1 MCGHNNRNSF
11 PLVTVLIVYS
21 KKHCRIVKKCHTPTP
36 TFCIQMLHN
45 NDSAKSNLN
54 EEHHHHGVL
63 KIHRQVESE
72 AHGDS
77 RQPTLRKG
85 GCHHDHHRRGA
96 FKRAVRFASTPNVRE
111 VPSFKELGYKK
122 ELWYDKVDYHLI
134 LVEDCEKTL
143 LHMMANDDTDKKE
156 DAKEEDTL
164 FCTRGLEDK
173 TWHGSRRH
181 TRHIL
186 ANLQAVLEE
195 QNMQWE
201 DNIYYPERL
210 ACISKSTSC
219 ASKDFAL
226 KAGKKDEAEVFGH
239 TLSLV

>member
-1 MCGHNNRNSF
+1 
-11 PLVTVLIVYS
+11 
-21 KKHCRIVKKCHTPTP
+21 
-36 TFCIQMLHN
+36 MLHN
-45 NDSAKSNLN
+45 IDSAKSNLN
-54 EEHHHHGVL
+54 EGHHHGVL
-63 KIHRQVESE
+63 KIHCKDESE

-77 RQPTLRKG
+77 RQHPLSKG

-96 FKRAVRFASTPNVRE
+96 FKRGVRFASTPNIRE
-111 VPSFKELGYKK
+111 VPSFKDLGYKK
-122 ELWYDKVDYHLI
+122 ELWYDKVEYHSI

-143 LHMMANDDTDKKE
+143 FLMMAKDGKDKKE
-156 DAKEEDTL
+156 DMKEEDTL

-173 TWHGSRRH
+173 TWKGSIRH

-219 ASKDFAL
+219 ASKAVAL
-226 KAGKKDEAEVFGH
+226 MLGKKDEAEVLGH
-239 TLSLV
+239 ALSVE